1 MSVGINNYMKEKGS
15 MKTRSVKYF
24 LQKEV
29 LFLTFVIIIAISAT
43 GYFKFIK
50 HHTGLPGGC
59 DEFGYLQLSDYIS
72 TGNVLNNHNHKDFIN
87 ELSGHLINQGFE
99 HADYEFLLTPHCHHI
114 DKYSGEKVLQY
125 PLGTS
130 FFLSLFSKDI
140 RPQIFPVII
149 FLFFLVPIYFS
160 FFYLNYSKS
169 KIIQSSIFLILII
182 SYAIDKFPFAW
193 HLRDINSVSITFGL
207 LFAAGILIREK
218 PFLSIL
224 LISATVNFRLGNIV
238 LLPVAILFYLD
249 FQKNKLSTL
258 IIKTLKISSLSFI
271 IGPLIYIIYVYL
283 LTGKF
288 FHTTYS
294 IIDTTS
300 NFNFEKLVSN
310 IYFYFD
316 FQKDWFRCQILSFII
331 LLVIFLKKWVTK
343 KELFLLYFIT
353 FFNYVFYLTHN
364 VVIDYYPYAT
374 LILIYGFIF
383 GRVIDNLKSNI
394 KYEKYIL
401 YFLIILIVMSGLY
414 FKLNQ
419 KKDSDYIGI
428 YYSEVKKYRDCF
440 QDQDVVW
447 SEDSSGTV
455 EYATNALGFRY
466 RWGGSNSNIES
477 IKWLR
482 DNRMNQIIWLD
493 DLKFNN
499 NIKKELEDNNIKYE
513 KYVCIGLGEMIYI
526 LQ

>member
-1 MSVGINNYMKEKGS
+1 MKEKGS

-207 LFAAGILIREK
+207 LFTNC
-218 PFLSIL
+218 
-224 LISATVNFRLGNIV
+224 LIS
-238 LLPVAILFYLD
+238 
-249 FQKNKLSTL
+249 
-258 IIKTLKISSLSFI
+258 
-271 IGPLIYIIYVYL
+271 
-283 LTGKF
+283 
-288 FHTTYS
+288 
-294 IIDTTS
+294 
-300 NFNFEKLVSN
+300 
-310 IYFYFD
+310 
-316 FQKDWFRCQILSFII
+316 
-331 LLVIFLKKWVTK
+331 
-343 KELFLLYFIT
+343 
-353 FFNYVFYLTHN
+353 
-364 VVIDYYPYAT
+364 
-374 LILIYGFIF
+374 
-383 GRVIDNLKSNI
+383 
-394 KYEKYIL
+394 
-401 YFLIILIVMSGLY
+401 
-414 FKLNQ
+414 
-419 KKDSDYIGI
+419 
-428 YYSEVKKYRDCF
+428 
-440 QDQDVVW
+440 
-447 SEDSSGTV
+447 
-455 EYATNALGFRY
+455 
-466 RWGGSNSNIES
+466 
-477 IKWLR
+477 
-482 DNRMNQIIWLD
+482 
-493 DLKFNN
+493 
-499 NIKKELEDNNIKYE
+499 
-513 KYVCIGLGEMIYI
+513 
-526 LQ
+526 